1 MPRLFSAGG
10 ANYVG
15 VRDLATSA
23 SWYKEKLGLRE
34 IEAEMDEREGC
45 LALGFSNEE
54 YIITLGPVG
63 KPTDELRPILFTTN
77 VKKAREFANSRGAGA
92 NQIERDAQGTNY
104 FELRDPE
111 GNVIEVCEEP

>member
-1 MPRLFSAGG
+1 MSRLFSAGG
-10 ANYVG
+10 TNYVG
-15 VRDLATSA
+15 VHDLAASA

-34 IEAEMDEREGC
+34 IEVEMDEAEGC

-77 VKKAREFANSRGAGA
+77 IKKAREFVNSRGAGVS
-92 NQIERDAQGTNY
+92 QIEQDAQGTHY
-104 FELRDPE
+104 FELHDPK